1 MNNAISVHQKRVDTV
16 DQILRSSSNKPSED
30 LAEEIVAA
38 LDANAE
44 FGFAFT
50 RPNDSLIV
58 NSVRETRDSVRIAGG
73 EGNPVRV
80 LVIPLS
86 I

>member
-1 MNNAISVHQKRVDTV
+1 MNDEISVHQKRVDTV
-16 DQILRSSSNKPSED
+16 ERILRSSGNKPPASV
-30 LAEEIVAA
+30 AAEIVVA
-38 LDANAE
+38 LDANAT

-50 RPNDSLIV
+50 RPDNSLIV
-58 NSVRETRDSVRIAGG
+58 NSTRETRDSVRLAGG
-73 EGNPVRV
+73 EGSPVRV